1 MLGLAKSWRAGGRE
15 AIVEGEEGC
24 GIDFGTRFDVGVG
37 SREVIRK
44 GAPGG
49 ADSDDSSPSA
59 STSTSMSC
67 TRMTFRPRVGLGER
81 DASALLLSA
90 SISIVMSFTGV
101 GMSAVDGLGAQYVLV
116 AVIGRGP
123 RLFGE
128 DHAAVDV

>member
-67 TRMTFRPRVGLGER
+67 TRMTFRSRVGLGER

-90 SISIVMSFTGV
+90 SISIMSCR
-101 GMSAVDGLGAQYVLV
+101 SRGLECRRWMGLE
-116 AVIGRGP
+116 P
-123 RLFGE
+123 NTFSLLS
-128 DHAAVDV
+128 